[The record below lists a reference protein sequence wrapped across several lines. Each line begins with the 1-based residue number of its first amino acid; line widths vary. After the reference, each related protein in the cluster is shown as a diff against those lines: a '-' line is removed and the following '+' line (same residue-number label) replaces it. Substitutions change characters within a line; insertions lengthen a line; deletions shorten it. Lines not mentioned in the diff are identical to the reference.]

1 MGTSV
6 LWLGEVG
13 AGDGHLVGGKAANL
27 GELLRNGFPVPN
39 GFVVSADVYSRFYQ
53 GLGLQANLARDTSAA
68 EIAQECAA
76 IRSRIEGGELA
87 RELAEAILGAHTT
100 LVAGH
105 ERKILCAV
113 RSSATAEDLGAASFA
128 GQHGTYY
135 YVDRENLLTKVKQC
149 WASLWSPEAAS
160 YRATHGIDDASVSMA
175 VVVQEMIPS
184 EISGVAFT
192 ANPVTGA
199 RDEVVIESSWGMGAA
214 IVDGRVTPDHYV
226 VARDGL
232 KLRDKRI
239 AEKRLMVSAH
249 LEPGQHARLQ
259 EVPNEMRLK
268 EALPPG
274 MIDTIVE
281 WSLKSEAHFG
291 KPQDVEWAVCEG
303 RFYML
308 QSRPVTVMGREEI
321 GAGVSGKHVLFKP
334 MFENFTD
341 PLTPL
346 TQDLVEV
353 YQVPSMRFIRGW
365 LYMDIEHL
373 RRLLPFKV
381 SDQDLAERIY
391 SISKEPPHWPLS
403 LVKLPASLFAG
414 LMFYLTSAVLFART
428 NSLPDDAL
436 ESYRSTCR
444 MMAQD
449 QAVSAEDTWPRLW
462 MLPRL
467 FASVANLPLLLNL
480 ASFRFALWMDILRR
494 LVRHWAPDIRSD
506 AETLLASGT
515 TGVLS
520 VEMGR
525 GIWALAQE
533 ARRSARVREIFLK
546 QRPEQ
551 TLAALKQEPEARIF
565 LDRLDQFLAI
575 NGHRGIKEFELR
587 SVRWEENPS
596 VVLGMVRN
604 YVLVEAEPV
613 VHEKKAAEA
622 RTELLREL
630 QSTLMKL
637 PFEAA
642 FGFRLRMIRH
652 AAERVRYFM
661 KLRENTRFYHIMGPG
676 TVRKKVLK
684 IEAELMRDGK
694 LKCKDDIFYLRFPE
708 IAALQSGALKWLDVE
723 DRVRERRIEHI
734 RLSKMSPPK
743 TIGIELR
750 SQSTAP
756 DIAVDATQLRGQPA
770 SPGCFEGIAR
780 VILDPSIDATLE
792 PGEILIAPYTD
803 PAWTPLF
810 LTAGAA
816 VVEVG
821 SYLSHAGT
829 VAREFGMPCVV
840 DVPDATMRIHTGD
853 RIAVDGERGTV
864 RILAGGAA
872 T

>member
-1 MGTSV
+1 MSAGV
-6 LWLGEVG
+6 LWLDEVG
-13 AGDGHLVGGKAANL
+13 ATDGQLVGGKAANL
-27 GELLRNGFPVPN
+27 GELLRIGFPVPN
-39 GFVVSADVYSRFYQ
+39 GFVVSADAYSRFYQ
-53 GLGLQANLARDTSAA
+53 SLGLQANLARDASAT

-76 IRSRIEGGELA
+76 IRSTIEGADLTPELA
-87 RELAEAILGAHTT
+87 DAILSAHAT

-105 ERKILCAV
+105 ARKVLCAV

-184 EISGVAFT
+184 EIAGVAFT

-249 LEPGQHARLQ
+249 LEPGQHARLEQ
-259 EVPNEMRLK
+259 VPNEMRLK

-274 MIDTIVE
+274 MVDTIVE

-303 RFYML
+303 RFYIL

-321 GAGVSGKHVLFKP
+321 GAGLSGKHVLFKP
-334 MFENFTD
+334 IFENFTD

-346 TQDLVEV
+346 TQDLFEV
-353 YQVPSMRFIRGW
+353 YPMLSMRFVRGW
-365 LYMDIEHL
+365 LYMDISHL

-381 SDQDLAERIY
+381 SDQDLAERMY
-391 SISKEPPHWPLS
+391 SVSKEPPDWPLS
-403 LVKLPASLFAG
+403 LAKLPASLLAG
-414 LMFYLTSAVLFART
+414 FVFYLTAAVLFARS

-436 ESYRSTCR
+436 DSHRATCR
-444 MMAQD
+444 RMAQNES
-449 QAVSAEDTWPRLW
+449 VSAEDTLPRLW

-467 FASVANLPLLLNL
+467 FAPVADLPLLLNL
-480 ASFRFALWMDILRR
+480 ASFRFTLWMGILRR
-494 LVRHWAPDIRSD
+494 LVRRWAPEIRSD
-506 AETLLASGT
+506 AETLLGSGT
-515 TGVLS
+515 DGVLS
-520 VEMGR
+520 AEMGR

-551 TLAALKQEPEARIF
+551 TLMTLKREPEARIF
-565 LDRLDQFLAI
+565 LARLDQFLAI
-575 NGHRGIKEFELR
+575 NGHRAIKEFELR
-587 SVRWEENPS
+587 SVRWEEDPS

-622 RTELLREL
+622 RTEFLREL
-630 QSTLMKL
+630 KAALMKL
-637 PFEAA
+637 PFESAL
-642 FGFRLRMIRH
+642 GFRLRMIRH

-694 LKCKDDIFYLRFPE
+694 LKCKDDIFYMRFPE

-723 DRVRERRIEHI
+723 DKIRERRIEHI
-734 RLSKMSPPK
+734 RLSKMGPPK
-743 TIGIELR
+743 TIGIELKGK
-750 SQSTAP
+750 SAAP
-756 DIAVDATQLRGQPA
+756 DLAVDVSQLRGQPA
-770 SPGCFEGIAR
+770 SPGRFEGNAR
-780 VILDPSIDATLE
+780 VILDPSIDASIE

-840 DVPDATMRIHTGD
+840 DVPGATLKIHTGD
-853 RIAVDGERGTV
+853 RISVDGERGSV
-864 RILAGGAA
+864 RVLSGGAA